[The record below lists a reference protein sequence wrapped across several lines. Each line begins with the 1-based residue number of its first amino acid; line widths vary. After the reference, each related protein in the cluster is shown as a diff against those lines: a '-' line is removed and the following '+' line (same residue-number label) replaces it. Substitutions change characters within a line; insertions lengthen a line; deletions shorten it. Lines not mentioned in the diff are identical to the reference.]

1 MPVFEGLRNTV
12 SRFFNNKDPALALN
26 SEENTNIDV
35 EGTVI
40 EQFNKEIEK
49 QLLVSYVN
57 KEFDRM
63 QKERLPYELQWQ
75 LNNNF
80 LRGNQYCDINM
91 QTQGIQEIPR
101 LYWWQQ
107 REVFN
112 HIAPIY
118 ETRLAKLGRVDLS
131 LKVRPATNEQNDIN
145 TAKICTALCKGTM
158 RQQEMQAKTKKA
170 NAWCELIGTVL
181 YKNVWNAASG
191 TQLAVIDGDNF
202 SEGGIETT
210 IVPAYEFYPDSNFS
224 EDIDTM
230 RCCIHAKVYSVNE
243 IEEKWGIKIDGREVP
258 VFNLKNSNI
267 SLGGI
272 GYTATIQT
280 VNITKQKD
288 SEVVKEYYENVTKK
302 YPNGRLIIV
311 AGETLLYEGELP
323 FKVGEQ
329 GKVGIPFVKQVCVEN
344 PGYFWGTSIIERCIP
359 IQRAY
364 NAVKNRK
371 HEYLNRIAIGAYSVE
386 NGALDADE
394 LQEDGI
400 SPGKI
405 VMVER
410 GFNPPRPIDNGV
422 LPSGFPDEETR
433 LLNEFV
439 QISGVSELSR
449 DSTAPSGVG
458 SGVALEILKE
468 QDDTRLSLTAEN
480 VRIAIIKVGKQ
491 WLRLSKQYATF
502 PRMLKYIGDDNDV
515 AVVEWEANDITSDD
529 IVIET
534 ENELAQTPAQRKQMV
549 VDLLQYGL
557 FNNPETGN
565 IDKSMRGKIFEMLEL
580 GNWEAATELENLHAN
595 RANKENIYLKK
606 GTIPQIQ
613 EYDDHTIHI
622 VEHNKYRL
630 TTDFE
635 ELANQNLEI
644 VQLFNMHVKQHEAYL
659 QQAAVAQQQAINN
672 ANVQ

>member
-12 SRFFNNKDPALALN
+12 SRFFNNKDPALTLN
-26 SEENTNIDV
+26 DEENTNIDG
-35 EGTVI
+35 EGSSAEEFDEEV
-40 EQFNKEIEK
+40 KK
-49 QLLVSYVN
+49 QLLVSFVN

-63 QKERLPYELQWQ
+63 QKERMPYELQWQ

-91 QTQGIQEIPR
+91 QTQGVQEIPR

-131 LKVRPATNEQNDIN
+131 LKVRPATNEQSDIN

-158 RQQEMQAKTKKA
+158 RQQEMQIKTKKA
-170 NAWCELIGTVL
+170 NAWSELIGTVL
-181 YKNVWNAASG
+181 YKNTWNTSSG

-202 SEGGIETT
+202 SEGGIEVT

-230 RCCIHAKVYSVNE
+230 RCCIHAKVYSTNE
-243 IEEKWGIKIDGREVP
+243 IEEKWGVKVEGREIP

-267 SLGGI
+267 SLGGL
-272 GYTATIQT
+272 GYTASIQT
-280 VNITKQKD
+280 VNISKQKD
-288 SEVVKEYYENVTKK
+288 SEVVKEYYENTAKK
-302 YPNGRLIIV
+302 YLNGRLIIV

-323 FKVGEQ
+323 SKIGEQ
-329 GKVGIPFVKQVCVEN
+329 SKVGIPFVKQVCVEN
-344 PGYFWGTSIIERCIP
+344 PGYFWGTAIIERCIP

-371 HEYLNRIAIGAYSVE
+371 HEYLNRVAIGAYSVE
-386 NGALDADE
+386 NGALDTDE

-405 VMVER
+405 VTVER
-410 GFNPPRPIDNGV
+410 GFNPPRPIENGV
-422 LPSGFPDEETR
+422 LPSVFPDEETK

-480 VRIAIIKVGKQ
+480 IRLAIIKVGKH

-502 PRMLKYIGDDNDV
+502 PRMLRYIGDDNDV
-515 AVVEWEANDITSDD
+515 AVIEWEANDITSDD

-565 IDKSMRGKIFEMLEL
+565 IDKSMRGKIFEMLQL

-613 EYDDHTIHI
+613 EYDEHAIHI

-635 ELANQNLEI
+635 ELASQNLEL
-644 VQLFNMHVKQHEAYL
+644 VQLFNMHVKQHEAYI
-659 QQAAVAQQQAINN
+659 QQAIQALNM
-672 ANVQ
+672 QQE